1 MSYFHVTH
9 LRLRLCYT
17 PVDVIPIVLVFFLL
31 QNLQAPE
38 DLVEGAVGGESN
50 TQEELKRLR
59 QQLQDTRSQLQGI
72 QGLFIDLLIQYLCRN
87 NGYIYSFILQST
99 SPFIHQCMLFIMLVA
114 YGVNSN
120 PSVMNQMMAQLQQ
133 QQLLLYQ
140 QMLSQQQENAERLR
154 RLEQTVLR
162 SDQTDFQANPYMS
175 PYSHSPL
182 LQPLSVA
189 SNTLLSAG
197 RPDANTLLATAGGRN
212 TESNTVPTVRPFQFQ
227 PRPFTGVN
235 NANSSAGAYNGL
247 IDVPQ
252 QLTAN
257 NLYSTGSN
265 NRDPGLNEVAQNI
278 TVTVNNTAS
287 PAERLVQQRQQ
298 VSRAAAARSNLNT
311 QSDRSHLYR
320 VEDVVPIETIQASD
334 QRIPP
339 LNLNRVLANNRSR

>member
-1 MSYFHVTH
+1 MINHSKCPTKIVSQDK
-9 LRLRLCYT
+9 LKLGADDKYT
-17 PVDVIPIVLVFFLL
+17 FLAVLIIYLK
-31 QNLQAPE
+31 NLQEPE
-38 DLVEGAVGGESN
+38 DLVEGAESN

-59 QQLQDTRSQLQGI
+59 QQLQETRSQLHGI
-72 QGLFIDLLIQYLCRN
+72 QGLHVTPSVCIFIVLCTIPPCKLPN
-87 NGYIYSFILQST
+87 SNGS
-99 SPFIHQCMLFIMLVA
+99 CCLFTA

-120 PSVMNQMMAQLQQ
+120 PSVMGQMTAQLQQ

-162 SDQTDFQANPYMS
+162 SDQTDFNVNPYHVS

-189 SNTLLSAG
+189 QNTLLSAG
-197 RPDANTLLATAGGRN
+197 RPNVNSLLATDGGRN
-212 TESNTVPTVRPFQFQ
+212 AESNTPSTVRPFQFQ

-235 NANSSAGAYNGL
+235 NANSSAGSAYTGL
-247 IDVPQ
+247 VDVPQ
-252 QLTAN
+252 RLTSN
-257 NLYSTGSN
+257 NFSNTGSS
-265 NRDPGLNEVAQNI
+265 NRDPRLSKTAQNI

-287 PAERLVQQRQQ
+287 PGGRLVQQRQQ
-298 VSRAAAARSNLNT
+298 VARMAASRSNINT

-334 QRIPP
+334 QRVPP
-339 LNLNRVLANNRSR
+339 LNLNRVLANNRNG